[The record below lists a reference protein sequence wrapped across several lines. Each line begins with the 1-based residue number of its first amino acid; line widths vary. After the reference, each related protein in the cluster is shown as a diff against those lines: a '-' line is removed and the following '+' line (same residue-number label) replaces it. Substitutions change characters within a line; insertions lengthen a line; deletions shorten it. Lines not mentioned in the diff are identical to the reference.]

1 MVSCVRVSSE
11 FYLFIFLLGLAL
23 RKIECLGGQIYMRVA
38 LMKEKMFKAVKSK
51 E

>member
-11 FYLFIFLLGLAL
+11 FVLLGLAL
-23 RKIECLGGQIYMRVA
+23 GEMKCLGGQIYMRAA

>member
-11 FYLFIFLLGLAL
+11 FFLLGLAL
-23 RKIECLGGQIYMRVA
+23 GKIECLGGHIYMRVA
-38 LMKEKMFKAVKSK
+38 LMKKKNVKAVKSR

>member
-1 MVSCVRVSSE
+1 MVSCLRVSSE
-11 FYLFIFLLGLAL
+11 FFLLGLAL
-23 RKIECLGGQIYMRVA
+23 GKIECLGGHIYMRVA